1 VLFIIYCLGRHT
13 GKAIKIDYDQV
24 VKRYGIE
31 NKVFKI
37 VCDQAK
43 NVKAAF
49 ANVAEAES
57 SEEIIHKL
65 LVRQNK
71 LDLKAARDKLLKEKA
86 MIIEVAEVI
95 RLNKE
100 IEEFNKSNSQLND
113 EPMAKGKTRAEL
125 LANFDDDLANDNTDD
140 ITLTDSDEN
149 LNEDTMNDEDE
160 EIESP
165 NDSLNTSSNSDSD
178 MNPSSFLI

>member
-1 VLFIIYCLGRHT
+1 
-13 GKAIKIDYDQV
+13 
-24 VKRYGIE
+24 
-31 NKVFKI
+31 

-57 SEEIIHKL
+57 SEEVVNKL

-71 LDLKAARDKLLKEKA
+71 LDLKAERDKLLKEKA
-86 MIIEVAEVI
+86 VRIEVAEVI

-100 IEEFNKSNSQLND
+100 IMEFNNSNPQLND
-113 EPMAKGKTRAEL
+113 EPMTKGKTRAEL

-140 ITLTDSDEN
+140 ISLTDSDEN
-149 LNEDTMNDEDE
+149 LNEDTLNDEDE

-165 NDSLNTSSNSDSD
+165 NDSLNTSSISDSD
-178 MNPSSFLI
+178 ISPSMILF

>member
-1 VLFIIYCLGRHT
+1 
-13 GKAIKIDYDQV
+13 
-24 VKRYGIE
+24 
-31 NKVFKI
+31 

-57 SEEIIHKL
+57 SEEVIYKL

-71 LDLKAARDKLLKEKA
+71 LDLKAARDKFLKEKA

-95 RLNKE
+95 RLYKE

-140 ITLTDSDEN
+140 L
-149 LNEDTMNDEDE
+149 
-160 EIESP
+160 P
-165 NDSLNTSSNSDSD
+165 
-178 MNPSSFLI
+178 

>member
-1 VLFIIYCLGRHT
+1 
-13 GKAIKIDYDQV
+13 
-24 VKRYGIE
+24 
-31 NKVFKI
+31 

-57 SEEIIHKL
+57 SEEVIYKL

-113 EPMAKGKTRAEL
+113 EPMVKGKTRAEL

-165 NDSLNTSSNSDSD
+165 NDSLNSSSNSDSD
-178 MNPSSFLI
+178 MNPSMILV

>member
-1 VLFIIYCLGRHT
+1 M
-13 GKAIKIDYDQV
+13 
-24 VKRYGIE
+24 
-31 NKVFKI
+31 FKI

-57 SEEIIHKL
+57 SEEVVNKL

-86 MIIEVAEVI
+86 VRIEVAEVI

-100 IEEFNKSNSQLND
+100 IEEFNNSNPQLND
-113 EPMAKGKTRAEL
+113 EPMTKGKTRAEL

-140 ITLTDSDEN
+140 ISLTDSDEN
-149 LNEDTMNDEDE
+149 LNEDTLNDEDE

-165 NDSLNTSSNSDSD
+165 NDSLNTSSISDSD
-178 MNPSSFLI
+178 ISPSMILF

>member
-1 VLFIIYCLGRHT
+1 M
-13 GKAIKIDYDQV
+13 
-24 VKRYGIE
+24 
-31 NKVFKI
+31 
-37 VCDQAK
+37 CDQAK

>member
-1 VLFIIYCLGRHT
+1 M
-13 GKAIKIDYDQV
+13 
-24 VKRYGIE
+24 
-31 NKVFKI
+31 
-37 VCDQAK
+37 CDQAK

-57 SEEIIHKL
+57 SEEVIHKL

-86 MIIEVAEVI
+86 MVIEVAEVI
-95 RLNKE
+95 RLNTE

-125 LANFDDDLANDNTDD
+125 LANFDDELANDNTDD

-178 MNPSSFLI
+178 MNPSIFLI

>member
-1 VLFIIYCLGRHT
+1 M
-13 GKAIKIDYDQV
+13 
-24 VKRYGIE
+24 
-31 NKVFKI
+31 
-37 VCDQAK
+37 CDQAK

-57 SEEIIHKL
+57 SEEVVNKL

-86 MIIEVAEVI
+86 VRIEVAEVI

-100 IEEFNKSNSQLND
+100 IEEFNNSNPQLND
-113 EPMAKGKTRAEL
+113 EPMTKGKTRAEL

-140 ITLTDSDEN
+140 ISLTDSDEN
-149 LNEDTMNDEDE
+149 LNEDTLNDEDE

-165 NDSLNTSSNSDSD
+165 NDSLNTSSISDSD
-178 MNPSSFLI
+178 ISPSMILF